1 MSSTPDMTPAPEEQS
16 KKPRKWSRQTR
27 FKMRRTALMKNS
39 AVREAVTRSRV
50 NRIVKQQTQDLVEGK
65 VVSNLYSRGFE
76 KVSRIS
82 KGASEATAQLAERY
96 LMKIL
101 ADAGE
106 VAKHAGRVTIK
117 KQDLALAI
125 KKLAQ

>member
-1 MSSTPDMTPAPEEQS
+1 MTPVPEDQS

-27 FKMRRTALMKNS
+27 FKHRRTALMKNS
-39 AVREAVTRSRV
+39 TAREAVTRSRV
-50 NRIVKQQTQDLVEGK
+50 NRIVKQQTDDLINGAVETD
-65 VVSNLYSRGFE
+65 LYTRGFE

-82 KGASEATAQLAERY
+82 KSASEATAQLAERY
-96 LMKIL
+96 LMRIL

-125 KKLAQ
+125 KKLSSN